1 MNYLLDTDACA
12 SIIRDIRAPSL
23 RFAQNAAVSRISTV
37 SITELEMWL
46 LNPRTPLRY
55 RPKFFNLVQNVPL
68 LAVTEPI
75 AHRAAMIHHGLRGLA
90 QRIHLGD
97 ALIAA
102 TALEQGLTLIT
113 RPKPPFTR
121 ILGLTVIDWS
131 IP

>member
-1 MNYLLDTDACA
+1 MSYLLDTDVCA
-12 SIIRDIRAPSL
+12 SIIRDIRAANL
-23 RFAQNAAVSRISTV
+23 RFAQHTAVSRISVV

-55 RPKFFNLVQNVPL
+55 RTKFFNLAQNVPL
-68 LAVTEPI
+68 LPVTEPI
-75 AHRAAMIHHGLRGLA
+75 AHRAAMIHHGLRSLG

-113 RPKPPFTR
+113 RPTPPFTR
-121 ILGLTVIDWS
+121 IPGLTVIDWS